1 MLKIANSKSKLD
13 DNLFKE
19 KLNAIEVL
27 KTPRASEVLVY
38 WLLGF
43 LCIFM
48 LTLFLP
54 WQQNIRAEGKVTTL
68 TPSDRP
74 QKIESTIAGKIQ
86 RWKITEGQYV
96 NKGDTILVLTEVK
109 EKFFDPELLK
119 RTAEQVEAKKQAI
132 VGYESKIVALDN
144 QINALQDAV
153 QFSLEKARN
162 KLRQTQLKLFSDST
176 DWEAEKINFQI
187 AKRQLEGQQ
196 VLYDKSLVSLTALE
210 SRKLKFQESNA
221 KVISLENKVL
231 AARNEVLNA
240 RIELSSLQAE
250 YADKI
255 SKAQSDRSSAISA
268 LAAGQGELS
277 KMTNEYANMKI
288 RSEQYYILAPQDGF
302 IVKSMQA
309 GIGEVIK
316 EGDAV
321 VSIMPDSPQIAVE
334 LYVKAMDVP
343 LLSLGRHARIEF
355 DGWPAIQFSGWPSI
369 AVGTFGG
376 EVAVIDQVDS
386 KEGKYRILIKPDET
400 DDAWPERLRQ
410 GSGARGWVM
419 LDDVQVWFE
428 IWRQLNGFPPTLQNQ
443 PDDLHFG
450 DKSKGGKGDKD
461 EKES

>member
-1 MLKIANSKSKLD
+1 
-13 DNLFKE
+13 
-19 KLNAIEVL
+19 
-27 KTPRASEVLVY
+27 
-38 WLLGF
+38 
-43 LCIFM
+43 
-48 LTLFLP
+48 
-54 WQQNIRAEGKVTTL
+54 
-68 TPSDRP
+68 
-74 QKIESTIAGKIQ
+74 
-86 RWKITEGQYV
+86 
-96 NKGDTILVLTEVK
+96 
-109 EKFFDPELLK
+109 
-119 RTAEQVEAKKQAI
+119 
-132 VGYESKIVALDN
+132 VALDN
-144 QINALQDAV
+144 QINALQDAM
-153 QFSLEKARN
+153 QFSLEKAKN
-162 KLRQTQLKLFSDST
+162 KLRQTQLKLISDST

-187 AKRQLEGQQ
+187 AKRQLDGQQ

-250 YADKI
+250 YMDKI
-255 SKAQSDRSSAISA
+255 SKAQSDRSSAVSA
-268 LAAGQGELS
+268 LATGQGELS
-277 KMTNEYANMKI
+277 KMTNEYANLKI
-288 RSEQYYILAPQDGF
+288 RNEQYYILAPQDGF
-302 IVKSMQA
+302 VVKAIQA
-309 GIGEVIK
+309 GLGEVIK

-386 KEGKYRILIKPDET
+386 KEGKYRILIKPDESE
-400 DDAWPERLRQ
+400 DVDWPDRLRQ

-450 DKSKGGKGDKD
+450 DKGKDSKEKG
-461 EKES
+461 

>member
-1 MLKIANSKSKLD
+1 
-13 DNLFKE
+13 
-19 KLNAIEVL
+19 
-27 KTPRASEVLVY
+27 
-38 WLLGF
+38 
-43 LCIFM
+43 
-48 LTLFLP
+48 
-54 WQQNIRAEGKVTTL
+54 
-68 TPSDRP
+68 
-74 QKIESTIAGKIQ
+74 
-86 RWKITEGQYV
+86 
-96 NKGDTILVLTEVK
+96 
-109 EKFFDPELLK
+109 
-119 RTAEQVEAKKQAI
+119 
-132 VGYESKIVALDN
+132 
-144 QINALQDAV
+144 
-153 QFSLEKARN
+153 
-162 KLRQTQLKLFSDST
+162 
-176 DWEAEKINFQI
+176 
-187 AKRQLEGQQ
+187 
-196 VLYDKSLVSLTALE
+196 
-210 SRKLKFQESNA
+210 
-221 KVISLENKVL
+221 
-231 AARNEVLNA
+231 
-240 RIELSSLQAE
+240 
-250 YADKI
+250 
-255 SKAQSDRSSAISA
+255 
-268 LAAGQGELS
+268 
-277 KMTNEYANMKI
+277 
-288 RSEQYYILAPQDGF
+288 
-302 IVKSMQA
+302 SMQA